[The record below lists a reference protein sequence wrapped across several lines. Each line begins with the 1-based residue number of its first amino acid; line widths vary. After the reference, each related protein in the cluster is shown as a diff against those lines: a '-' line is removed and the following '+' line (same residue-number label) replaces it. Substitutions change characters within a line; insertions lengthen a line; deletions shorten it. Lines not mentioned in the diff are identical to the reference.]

1 MGSFSQIYYLTR
13 NAVLKSVFNFPSLWW
28 FLQNFINRHF
38 LCTVV
43 GIIRDDQGRILLLDH
58 RYRNEPSALP
68 AGFMKK
74 GESPFDS
81 IVRELKEETN
91 FDIIPQRIINVNSS
105 ANRSALEFIISAF
118 YKSGDFIPNKE
129 IDNYS
134 WVDESE
140 IHSTIEKLTTKSH

>member
-1 MGSFSQIYYLTR
+1 MLFYQFVINPLLRLLFKYPSFLFFI
-13 NAVLKSVFNFPSLWW
+13 
-28 FLQNFINRHF
+28 QNIFNRHF

-118 YKSGDFIPNKE
+118 YKSGEFIPNKE
-129 IDNYS
+129 IGNYS

-140 IHSTIEKLTTKSH
+140 IHSTIEKLTTKCH

>member
-1 MGSFSQIYYLTR
+1 MLFYQFVINPLLRLLFKYPSFLFFI
-13 NAVLKSVFNFPSLWW
+13 
-28 FLQNFINRHF
+28 QNIFNRHF

-91 FDIIPQRIINVNSS
+91 FDIIPQRIINVIPLQTAPHLNLLSQLS
-105 ANRSALEFIISAF
+105 TKAVNLFLIRRSAV
-118 YKSGDFIPNKE
+118 IPGLRNQKFASQSK
-129 IDNYS
+129 N
-134 WVDESE
+134 
-140 IHSTIEKLTTKSH
+140 